1 MNKNIESENSHNSY
15 FSKQRQ
21 FKSLVK
27 NIQKDIISK
36 EYEKQGYSFKSYVR
50 RTWNISQIQTYRY
63 LISAKVLDQLEEFEI
78 LPCCENLCR
87 FLYNCTETPEQI
99 KLLWRTV
106 INNMGSNPESINVS
120 YVRQI
125 WNEFF
130 QKR

>member
-1 MNKNIESENSHNSY
+1 MKN
-15 FSKQRQ
+15 
-21 FKSLVK
+21 
-27 NIQKDIISK
+27 KDIPSRVMLEGLGIFHK
-36 EYEKQGYSFKSYVR
+36 
-50 RTWNISQIQTYRY
+50 TYRY